1 MSARMVGGYGGRRL
15 TLAPAASS
23 TSWPQPVMTR
33 EPLVGLRDELQREK
47 KVEEEE
53 EVCLPIMPSQV
64 NLACDFELCPK
75 DSFSAPTKHFAS
87 ETRGETRPRAIG
99 SRFWV
104 LDGGDSEEEEEQV
117 CHREEEV
124 VGSVQKGSI
133 VRKAMAEGFT
143 LDEIL
148 SAGEYLL
155 CTNSSPKAHSF
166 PGSTRTKGKNH
177 LVDRLVAAVCR
188 KKVSMCK
195 PWKGP
200 LPSRRIS
207 QPRKLETFLSAALED
222 WQRKR
227 TAGLEKTLAKF
238 SKREDVNASTFSGN
252 LDKASSLQFSGRQL
266 AQEDEASVCSS
277 LLHGGTNMDGP
288 TLQIGK
294 GDRGVNVKFCSVL
307 GRLLSHAGRHSLA
320 RKERNKGE
328 IERPRQQSQLGLNIC
343 NRERRQRGS
352 EEGGLCVGGK
362 LQVRA
367 EEEKEVRKGGMARR
381 KDDYDGCSNKDWGQR
396 GSFREEEEGFGTG
409 FQGSRM
415 GFDPGYGFGQQG
427 SFGQRWQRHGYRP
440 RGARG
445 FGPRRSGFAGRPG
458 RGSARGFGS
467 QRPAFERKMDDM
479 GRKGEEKGGAASSE
493 RNGGAGR
500 VKVGEVE
507 VLVLA
512 RKEKQPMVEKK
523 EENGDFVEMEC
534 DPSLFEDQ
542 QLGVEKGKV

>member
-195 PWKGP
+195 P
-200 LPSRRIS
+200 
-207 QPRKLETFLSAALED
+207 
-222 WQRKR
+222 
-227 TAGLEKTLAKF
+227 
-238 SKREDVNASTFSGN
+238 
-252 LDKASSLQFSGRQL
+252 
-266 AQEDEASVCSS
+266 
-277 LLHGGTNMDGP
+277 
-288 TLQIGK
+288 
-294 GDRGVNVKFCSVL
+294 
-307 GRLLSHAGRHSLA
+307 
-320 RKERNKGE
+320 
-328 IERPRQQSQLGLNIC
+328 
-343 NRERRQRGS
+343 
-352 EEGGLCVGGK
+352 
-362 LQVRA
+362 
-367 EEEKEVRKGGMARR
+367 
-381 KDDYDGCSNKDWGQR
+381 
-396 GSFREEEEGFGTG
+396 
-409 FQGSRM
+409 
-415 GFDPGYGFGQQG
+415 
-427 SFGQRWQRHGYRP
+427 
-440 RGARG
+440 
-445 FGPRRSGFAGRPG
+445 
-458 RGSARGFGS
+458 
-467 QRPAFERKMDDM
+467 
-479 GRKGEEKGGAASSE
+479 
-493 RNGGAGR
+493 
-500 VKVGEVE
+500 
-507 VLVLA
+507 
-512 RKEKQPMVEKK
+512 
-523 EENGDFVEMEC
+523 
-534 DPSLFEDQ
+534 
-542 QLGVEKGKV
+542 